1 MKEYK
6 SHTVNGKNI
15 QDHRSVMEEL
25 LGEKLPPDIVVHH
38 INGNK
43 TDNRPENLEIMTRA
57 EHTRLHATGA
67 KQSPEKLEKLSTY
80 RKGKANPTVRV
91 LTDEQVR
98 EIIYALAEKE
108 SISSLAKKYHV
119 AASVIRNIWDG
130 KTYADVTGSMPKEL
144 FPLPDA
150 KKRGP
155 SKTRKLSIDDVTGI
169 RIRLENESISS
180 LAKRYAVSP
189 DVIRRIRD
197 GETYTDIPWPEKVA
211 VFQKVTD
218 DLQYL
223 ADIMLTGPL
232 PDADDGFD
240 MLDEKSA
247 ETILSEAVEKALIQ
261 KYKLL
266 PTHQSRLLY
275 VMMRRALKGDAE
287 MTLMLFELSSYRDA
301 VMNIID
307 DASQITAVM
316 REK

>member
-1 MKEYK
+1 M
-6 SHTVNGKNI
+6 
-15 QDHRSVMEEL
+15 
-25 LGEKLPPDIVVHH
+25 
-38 INGNK
+38 
-43 TDNRPENLEIMTRA
+43 
-57 EHTRLHATGA
+57 
-67 KQSPEKLEKLSTY
+67 
-80 RKGKANPTVRV
+80 
-91 LTDEQVR
+91 
-98 EIIYALAEKE
+98 
-108 SISSLAKKYHV
+108 
-119 AASVIRNIWDG
+119 
-130 KTYADVTGSMPKEL
+130 
-144 FPLPDA
+144 
-150 KKRGP
+150 
-155 SKTRKLSIDDVTGI
+155 
-169 RIRLENESISS
+169 
-180 LAKRYAVSP
+180 
-189 DVIRRIRD
+189 IRRIRD

-240 MLDEKSA
+240 KLDEKSA

>member
-1 MKEYK
+1 
-6 SHTVNGKNI
+6 
-15 QDHRSVMEEL
+15 
-25 LGEKLPPDIVVHH
+25 
-38 INGNK
+38 
-43 TDNRPENLEIMTRA
+43 MTRA

-91 LTDEQVR
+91 LTDEQVQ
-98 EIIYALAEKE
+98 EIIYALVEKE
-108 SISSLAKKYHV
+108 SISSLARKYHV
-119 AASVIRNIWDG
+119 AASVIRNIRDG

-240 MLDEKSA
+240 KLDEKSA

-287 MTLMLFELSSYRDA
+287 MTLMLFELSSYKDA